1 VSSALKPKL
10 KAVAQ
15 PEYDLCHRTDSAVES
30 IRCSLRY
37 AHTPMQLTIQLPDDL
52 FDDVKDK
59 LASQPSGVLE
69 TVALD
74 AILAFLD
81 ALRDG
86 GSSNQRAE

>member
-1 VSSALKPKL
+1 
-10 KAVAQ
+10 
-15 PEYDLCHRTDSAVES
+15 
-30 IRCSLRY
+30 
-37 AHTPMQLTIQLPDDL
+37 MQLTIHVPDDL

-74 AILAFLD
+74 AILVFLD